1 MGLDARKTLGAVA
14 FASVLILSSPV
25 CIAGTLTLTAAGASN
40 GFTLTTFATVDPGA
54 TLNMGPYG
62 VGVLPNG
69 NVMVNNY
76 SNDTRYIWPDL
87 DGQTVSTALN
97 AINPSG
103 ALDGAFARAG
113 GQLYGGVFPQF
124 VQFNSNGSVNHA
136 LTGVTQNPY
145 FGMWGNPSN
154 GHVIATT
161 DQGQIIDINPAGNGG
176 TGSATVL
183 ASPGLVYDGL
193 TVSPDG
199 STIYVE
205 ENSHI
210 IGYATSTGAQIYD
223 SGALTGG
230 PDGIGVISSTNGAL
244 NGKLIVNFN
253 GTSLIGFVALLDPS
267 TNTLTTIA
275 SGGTRGDYVSPDPT
289 NGSVFLDY
297 SDIVYRLSCGSGCAI
312 GQTVTTSSAPTT
324 PAPPS
329 LLLLLTG
336 LAAAGMYFAGRRLA
350 R

>member
-1 MGLDARKTLGAVA
+1 MNLDVRKTLSAVA
-14 FASVLILSSPV
+14 IGTVLILSTSV
-25 CIAGTLTLTAAGASN
+25 CAAGTLTLTAAGVSN
-40 GFTLTTFATVDPGA
+40 GFTLTTFATVDPGG

-76 SNDTRYIWPDL
+76 SNNTRYIWSDV
-87 DGQTVSTALN
+87 DGQTVSSALSTI
-97 AINPSG
+97 ASSG
-103 ALDGAFARAG
+103 ALDSAFARAG
-113 GQLYGGVFPQF
+113 GQLYGGIFPQF
-124 VQFNSNGSVNHA
+124 VQFNTDGSVNHI
-136 LTGVTQNPY
+136 LTGITQNPY
-145 FGMWGNPSN
+145 FGMWGNPAN

-161 DQGQIIDINPAGNGG
+161 NQGQIIDINPAGNGG
-176 TGSATVL
+176 TGSATVI

-210 IGYATSTGAQIYD
+210 IGYATSTGTQIYD
-223 SGALTGG
+223 SGVLSGG
-230 PDGIGVISSTNGAL
+230 PDGIGVISSTNPAL

-253 GTSLIGFVALLDPS
+253 GSSLVGFVALLDTS
-267 TNTLTTIA
+267 TSTLTTIA
-275 SGGTRGDYVSPDPT
+275 SGGTRGDFVSPDPT

-297 SDIVYRLSCGSGCAI
+297 SDIVYRLSCGSNCAI
-312 GQTVTTSSAPTT
+312 GQAPPMTTPTT
-324 PAPPS
+324 PAPAS
-329 LLLLLTG
+329 LLLLVTG
-336 LAAAGMYFAGRRLA
+336 LAAVGVYFAGRRFAA